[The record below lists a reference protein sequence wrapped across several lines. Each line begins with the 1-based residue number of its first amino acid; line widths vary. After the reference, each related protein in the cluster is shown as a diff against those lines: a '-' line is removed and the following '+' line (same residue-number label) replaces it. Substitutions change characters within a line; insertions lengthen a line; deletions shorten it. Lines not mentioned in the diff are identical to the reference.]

1 MEAAIT
7 DDDGI
12 QTALAEYQLT
22 FSDDDRRILK
32 ALEPVVSGIAA
43 FWGPSCEVLLHS
55 LEDLAE
61 SVVCIENGT
70 VTGRST
76 GSPVTDLA
84 LRILKASNIDESN
97 SDDQFHVY
105 FSKTADGRPLRS
117 MTSIIR
123 NRGRAIGMLCINF
136 DLSVQ
141 LSDIMQLLSNATG
154 INGDNDSPEHYMM
167 SAEDLVTR
175 SIDSAIQK
183 HTAQR
188 GISPQQRNKVIV
200 GELQQQG
207 IFDIKGAIDMVSA
220 ELGVSRFTVYN
231 YLRDLRNEESD
242 KDE

>member
-1 MEAAIT
+1 ME
-7 DDDGI
+7 
-12 QTALAEYQLT
+12 TALSENEEIETELPEYQLD
-22 FSDDDRRILK
+22 FSDDDRRVL
-32 ALEPVVSGIAA
+32 AAMRPVVSGLAA

-61 SVVCIENGT
+61 SVVYIENGA

-84 LRILKASNIDESN
+84 LRILKASNIDESVN
-97 SDDQFHVY
+97 DNQFHVY

-141 LSDIMQLLSNATG
+141 LSDIMDMLSNATG
-154 INGDNDSPEHYMM
+154 IHGESDSPEHYTM

-175 SIDSAIQK
+175 SLELAIQK
-183 HTAQR
+183 NTAQR
-188 GISPQQRNKVIV
+188 GISPQQRNKGIV

-207 IFDIKGAIDMVSA
+207 IFDIKGAIDMVAS

-231 YLRDLRNEESD
+231 YLRDLRSEENG
-242 KDE
+242 KDD

>member
-1 MEAAIT
+1 MEAPVSE
-7 DDDGI
+7 DDGI
-12 QTALAEYQLT
+12 ETELPEHQLRFT
-22 FSDDDRRILK
+22 DDDRRILS
-32 ALEPVVSGIAA
+32 ALEPVVSGIAT

-61 SVVCIENGT
+61 SVVSIENGA
-70 VTGRST
+70 VTGRSI

-84 LRILKASNIDESN
+84 LKILKASNVDESSN
-97 SDDQFHVY
+97 DDQFHVY

-141 LSDIMQLLSNATG
+141 LSDIMSILSHATG
-154 INGDNDSPEHYMM
+154 IHGDSDSPEHYTM
-167 SAEDLVTR
+167 SAEELVTR
-175 SIDSAIQK
+175 SIELAIQK
-183 HTAQR
+183 NTAQR
-188 GISPQQRNKVIV
+188 GISPQQRNKGIV

-207 IFDIKGAIDMVSA
+207 IFDIKGAIDMVAS

-231 YLRDLRNEESD
+231 YLRDLRNEDND